1 MHRRRLWRF
10 LKRQLFLLF
19 GKRKRKFLCFVGRND
34 ALAGRK
40 KIMSYQTEDTSA
52 FMGGE
57 PLPVPPEAPIT
68 DQTRAKKKLNY
79 AFFIIL
85 LAIASLAG
93 VCFSF
98 LLPFILAKT
107 TSL

>member
-1 MHRRRLWRF
+1 
-10 LKRQLFLLF
+10 
-19 GKRKRKFLCFVGRND
+19 
-34 ALAGRK
+34 
-40 KIMSYQTEDTSA
+40 MSYQTEDTSA
-52 FMGGE
+52 FIGSE

-98 LLPFILAKT
+98 LPSSFFLLILANT
-107 TSL
+107 TSR

>member
-1 MHRRRLWRF
+1 
-10 LKRQLFLLF
+10 
-19 GKRKRKFLCFVGRND
+19 
-34 ALAGRK
+34 
-40 KIMSYQTEDTSA
+40 MSYQTEDTSA

-98 LLPFILAKT
+98 LPSSFFPLILAKT